1 MGWESARE
9 QQAKSTSK
17 SGGGKLKS
25 VQTDGGKGLPPNLPK
40 SGNIGAGKGHITPT
54 TTSGDKGIIAK
65 GTSFQSSKA
74 PRD

>member
-1 MGWESARE
+1 MGWETAKA

-17 SGGGKLKS
+17 SGGGKLKT
-25 VQTDGGKGLPPNLPK
+25 VMTDGGKGIPP
-40 SGNIGAGKGHITPT
+40 GVVTGGDVGAGKGHITPT

-65 GTSFQSSKA
+65 GSAFPSSKA